1 MFAVYSEFFLNTF
14 KTNMINAVENQ
25 IINIKN
31 RLKDLKTNFFLDSSS
46 KNFIQ
51 HNKRVFTYQDSD
63 DVNKPIVLLE
73 LNETVTNTIAYSY
86 VAHELS
92 KKYNASLVAFF
103 PRFPRTL
110 SKKIIWNLRSIFGSP
125 IYRVFKSFGVN
136 SFIVPSRNNRIEEES
151 EDLYADRIDLINDK
165 ADLESL
171 KIYDIEF
178 GDLIYDYFL
187 NYYKTPG
194 IETNSENFRL
204 HLKYCIQLIV
214 YWNNFFH
221 ENNIVAIN
229 VSHTVY
235 TNAIPLRIAAKFGIH
250 CFQSNESHLYQ
261 LNESKLFAYKDF
273 VDYKKIFKTLK
284 NSEKENALKNA
295 KERIDLRFSGEVG
308 VDMAY
313 STKSAFSAPSSDRI
327 LRESN
332 KIKILVAPHCFFDS
346 PHPYGLNLFPDV
358 FEWLEEI
365 SKISNLTD
373 YDWYVKTHPDFLK
386 ETKAL
391 VHEFFKSKDKFTLL
405 PSNASHLQLVD
416 EGINFALT
424 MWGTIGFEYAAMNV
438 PVINASLNN
447 PHIAYDFNIHPKSKK
462 EYREIM
468 MNLQNIKLDI
478 DVNEVYEYYYMKHL
492 HYNHN
497 WLFKDFD
504 KFIDEFNSPK
514 KRLSSEVYNYWIKN
528 WNQDRHYEI
537 LTRLDNF
544 FESDEYRLS

>member
-1 MFAVYSEFFLNTF
+1 
-14 KTNMINAVENQ
+14 MINAIENR

-31 RLKDLKTNFFLDSSS
+31 RLKDLKINCFNDFRTN
-46 KNFIQ
+46 NFIE
-51 HNKRVFTYQDSD
+51 HNKKVFTNQDSD

-86 VAHELS
+86 VAQQLS
-92 KKYNASLVAFF
+92 KKYNARPVAFF
-103 PRFPRTL
+103 PRFPKTL
-110 SKKIIWNLRSIFGSP
+110 SKKVIWKLRGIFGSP
-125 IYRVFKSFGVN
+125 IYRVFRSFGVN
-136 SFIVPSRNNRIEEES
+136 TFIVPSRNKRILEES
-151 EDLYADRIDLINDK
+151 EELFADTIDLINNK
-165 ADLESL
+165 ADLERL

-194 IETNSENFRL
+194 IETNSKKFKF

-221 ENNIVAIN
+221 ENKIVAIN

-235 TNAIPLRIAAKFGIH
+235 TNAIPLRIAAKLGIH
-250 CFQSNESHLYQ
+250 CFQANESHFYR
-261 LNESKLFAYKDF
+261 LNDTKLFAYKDF
-273 VDYKKIFKTLK
+273 LDYKKIFKTIK
-284 NSEKENALKNA
+284 IGEKENALKHA
-295 KERIDLRFSGEVG
+295 KERIDLRFAGEVG

-313 STKSAFSAPSSDRI
+313 STKSAFSAPSSDRL

-373 YDWYVKTHPDFLK
+373 YDWYVKTHPDFLE

-391 VHEFFKSKDKFTLL
+391 VHEFFKSKDNFTLL
-405 PSNASHLQLVD
+405 PSSASHLQLVD

-468 MNLQNIKLDI
+468 MNLQNVKLDI

-497 WLFKDFD
+497 WLFTDFD
-504 KFIDEFNSPK
+504 KFTDDFNSQE

-528 WNQDRHYEI
+528 WNQDRHFEI
-537 LTRLDNF
+537 LNRLDKF